1 MKWQITFSK
10 AVEKSF
16 QSGQFQKHEVVAAII
31 MALNRLRGKSEPVD
45 IKKLR
50 GQWEGYYRI
59 KLSGRRIIFT
69 IQFAS
74 RTVYIERIAPRD
86 TSYRK

>member
-1 MKWQITFSK
+1 MKWKITFSK
-10 AVEKSF
+10 TVEKSF
-16 QSGQFQKHEVVAAII
+16 QSGQFHKHEVVAAIT

-59 KLSGRRIIFT
+59 KLSRQRIIFT

-74 RTVYIERIAPRD
+74 RTVYIERIASRD
-86 TSYRK
+86 IFYR